1 MSISQLHLTNSQNST
16 KASSAKSNVKSIQN
30 PHPGKENINFLNF
43 SKIAINSSTKSQDKR
58 CNTDFPLSS
67 FNISKFT
74 TENVEPYKFQT
85 EANSNYHIIS
95 SKNFPNSGHLR
106 SQSIANMP
114 YKMPVHEPAFKRP
127 NQKGEKTIEVRPLTE
142 KNQNASSFQK
152 SFQTQN
158 LSISIQRKAGDLIEI
173 PEISTPEN
181 EDKNPENEENFRIYS
196 LMKSFK
202 HFEIVPKQ
210 QLIKKESFLS
220 SFSNNEK
227 SILSFPDELTNSAQK
242 NLLFFKQPQ
251 HTPKLLSNIYRK
263 HRNYIKKNSLFE
275 AKISENK
282 AEKLLRCGEILE
294 DLETASNN
302 FKSKQNNMSIK
313 NKTGTEEPED
323 MSVNGAVY
331 RFLIGRESIYQVNPQ
346 LLKNQ
351 AEVNGTMRAVL
362 IDWMSEVSGEFCL
375 KRHTLHQAIYYLDKY
390 LEINKNVKKKNLQLV
405 GVTSLFISAKIEVS
419 LSFQKQHSKKFFRRW
434 KHQK

>member
-1 MSISQLHLTNSQNST
+1 MSISQPHLTNSQNST
-16 KASSAKSNVKSIQN
+16 KASSAKSNVKSLQN
-30 PHPGKENINFLNF
+30 PYPGKENINFLNF
-43 SKIAINSSTKSQDKR
+43 SKIAINSSSKSQEKR

-74 TENVEPYKFQT
+74 TERVEPYKFQT

-114 YKMPVHEPAFKRP
+114 YKMPIHEPAFKRP
-127 NQKGEKTIEVRPLTE
+127 NQKGERTIEIHPLIE
-142 KNQNASSFQK
+142 KNQNSGSFQK
-152 SFQTQN
+152 SFQSQN

-173 PEISTPEN
+173 PEISTPEKEEKN
-181 EDKNPENEENFRIYS
+181 EENEENYRIYS

-251 HTPKLLSNIYRK
+251 HTPKLLSNIYRNQ
-263 HRNYIKKNSLFE
+263 RNYIKKNNNFE

-282 AEKLLRCGEILE
+282 VEKLLRCGEILE
-294 DLETASNN
+294 DLETTSNK
-302 FKSKQNNMSIK
+302 FKSKQNNMSFK
-313 NKTGTEEPED
+313 NKALPEETEDTGINCE
-323 MSVNGAVY
+323 VY
-331 RFLIGRESIYQVNPQ
+331 RFLILRESTYKVSPH
-346 LLKNQ
+346 LLKTQ
-351 AEVNGTMRAVL
+351 AEINGTMRAVL
-362 IDWMSEVSGEFCL
+362 LDWMSEVSSEFCL

-390 LEINKNVKKKNLQLV
+390 LEINKNVKKKSLQLV
-405 GVTSLFISAKIEVS
+405 GVASLFISAKLEV
-419 LSFQKQHSKKFFRRW
+419 LCYF
-434 KHQK
+434 